1 METKIVNSAAGT
13 AISSHAGPYPYRKLA
28 RYQFNLAILDTML
41 RKEELSEADHATAC
55 CVLACHYGLDKGS
68 IFR

>member
-13 AISSHAGPYPYRKLA
+13 AISSHAEPYPYRKLA
-28 RYQFNLAILDTML
+28 QYQFNLAILDTML
-41 RKEELSEADHATAC
+41 HSGELSEADHTTAC
-55 CVLACHYGLDKGS
+55 AVLACHYGLDKGS

>member
-13 AISSHAGPYPYRKLA
+13 VTAVHAAPYPYRRLV
-28 RYQFNLAILDTML
+28 RYQLNLAILDTML
-41 RKEELSEADHATAC
+41 HKGELSEADHTTAC
-55 CVLACHYGLDKGS
+55 AVLACHYSLDKDS

>member
-13 AISSHAGPYPYRKLA
+13 VTSGHAVPIPQRVLA
-28 RYQFNLAILDTML
+28 RYQINLAILDAML
-41 RKEELSEADHATAC
+41 HSGELSESDYTTAC
-55 CVLACHYGLDKGS
+55 AVLACHYGLDRDS

>member
-13 AISSHAGPYPYRKLA
+13 AISSHAGTYPYRKLA

-41 RKEELSEADHATAC
+41 RKGELSETDHATAC
-55 CVLACHYGLDKGS
+55 GVLACHYGLDRNS

>member
-13 AISSHAGPYPYRKLA
+13 VISTHGTTPRENLIRYRVSLA
-28 RYQFNLAILDTML
+28 FLNAML
-41 RKEELSEADHATAC
+41 RDGELSEADHATAKA
-55 CVLACHYGLDKGS
+55 VLACHYSLDRDS

>member
-1 METKIVNSAAGT
+1 METKIENSAAGT
-13 AISSHAGPYPYRKLA
+13 ATSGHASLYPYQKLA

-41 RKEELSEADHATAC
+41 HSGELSEADHTTAC
-55 CVLACHYGLDKGS
+55 AVLACYYGLDKDS

>member
-1 METKIVNSAAGT
+1 METRIENSTAGSVTDVHAAT
-13 AISSHAGPYPYRKLA
+13 YPYRKLE

-41 RKEELSEADHATAC
+41 RRGEISETDHATAC
-55 CVLACHYGLDKGS
+55 GVLACHYGLDKGS

>member
-1 METKIVNSAAGT
+1 METKIENSAAGT
-13 AISSHAGPYPYRKLA
+13 VTDVHAATYPYRKLA

-41 RKEELSEADHATAC
+41 HKGELSKTDHATAC
-55 CVLACHYGLDKGS
+55 GVLACHYGLDRNS

>member
-13 AISSHAGPYPYRKLA
+13 VTAVHASLYPYQKLA

-41 RKEELSEADHATAC
+41 RRGELSETDHVTAC
-55 CVLACHYGLDKGS
+55 SVLACHYGLDKGS

>member
-13 AISSHAGPYPYRKLA
+13 AISSHAGHYPYRKLA

-41 RKEELSEADHATAC
+41 RKGELSETDHATAC
-55 CVLACHYGLDKGS
+55 GVLACHYGLDRNS

>member
-1 METKIVNSAAGT
+1 MEIKIENSAAGT
-13 AISSHAGPYPYRKLA
+13 VTAVHASRYPYQKLA

-41 RKEELSEADHATAC
+41 RNGELSPKDHATAC
-55 CVLACHYGLDKGS
+55 GVLACHYGLDRNS